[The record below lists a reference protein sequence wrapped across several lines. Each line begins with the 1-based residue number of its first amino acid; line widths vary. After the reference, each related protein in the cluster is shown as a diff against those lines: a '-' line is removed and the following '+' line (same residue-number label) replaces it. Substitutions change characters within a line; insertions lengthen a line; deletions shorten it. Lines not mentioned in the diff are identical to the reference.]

1 MVYRGRW
8 LPLRPGTLPGRE
20 EWHGR
25 PPIPHKDAQ
34 RLLELC
40 FGRAV
45 AIRGDRRPAHI
56 QPDIFDLVG
65 GDACSCQL
73 RRVEASR
80 NVEQPA
86 TAEIEAGGEEERGSP
101 AAERDSVDNQ
111 VARVHPR
118 GGFQSK
124 AGNGHF
130 RARHHE
136 RIEIIV
142 GVAVREGEHIE
153 PSAQGEGPVD
163 RRGCR

>member
-1 MVYRGRW
+1 MEDGSRFGPEPYPAARNGTADPQSHIRTHSVYF
-8 LPLRPGTLPGRE
+8 
-20 EWHGR
+20 
-25 PPIPHKDAQ
+25 
-34 RLLELC
+34 ELC

-101 AAERDSVDNQ
+101 AAERDPVDNQ
-111 VARVHPR
+111 VAVYIREEAFNPR
-118 GGFQSK
+118 PGTATSVPDTMSGSK
-124 AGNGHF
+124 
-130 RARHHE
+130 
-136 RIEIIV
+136 
-142 GVAVREGEHIE
+142 
-153 PSAQGEGPVD
+153 SS
-163 RRGCR
+163 